1 MAVSTSRQGTS
12 GRGRLLSAVYAHA
25 HDDGEGRPYFAR
37 AITPPFYL
45 LLRDDVIQALISEY
59 IFLFFLLKKKKEQLH
74 VRGSS
79 RAVDEKKMT
88 LSLCHQK
95 DEDLIRLALVSVV
108 CVCQREKERV
118 SVKEKRCT
126 CINKI

>member
-1 MAVSTSRQGTS
+1 MATSRQGTS

-59 IFLFFLLKKKKEQLH
+59 IFLLVLPFK
-74 VRGSS
+74 
-79 RAVDEKKMT
+79 EKKRT
-88 LSLCHQK
+88 
-95 DEDLIRLALVSVV
+95 IT
-108 CVCQREKERV
+108 
-118 SVKEKRCT
+118 CT
-126 CINKI
+126 GVQ